1 MVLCTTRD
9 NEIMSATPLVPA
21 SNILTLDDPLPN
33 LLFEFPGADV
43 ILRSRDTHHFRVP
56 KSYIVNGS
64 PILGELIRKTLDPP
78 DDAHDEA
85 SLPVVQ
91 LPESG
96 AILHSLLT
104 FIFPVPPLVPS
115 TTEKAMELLSVAQK
129 YQMVSVL
136 IHIRGSIARQHP
148 PSSERDTALH
158 IYSLAQKYGLHQE
171 ALQAARTILKYP
183 ITIED
188 LEDKLDNMPG
198 ASLYELWKYYEN
210 VRAVLRLNLMEF
222 RTSGASGTLTGL
234 PCGELSSSQIPRW
247 LDDYIESIG
256 DTPNLFDLIEFNT
269 ALSCHLKKHRSCA
282 CASIPNR
289 TTRNF
294 WEALASVVDDS
305 VKAVSDIDV
314 YKLLPRLKSS
324 QADSALPLVQER
336 EDAQAQVN
344 STTAPPQLLE
354 VPEANLIIR
363 SSDLVNFRVHKP
375 VLAMASPFFRDLL
388 SLPQP
393 PDSESVNG
401 LPVIQLPEDAE
412 LLNCLISMLYP
423 VPPVTPNS
431 YDKVLYLLAACQKY
445 DMIQVQSSIRA
456 EVNRGSFPVPAGT
469 EVFGAYAI
477 ASSKGLIPELENAA
491 RLTLDYPMTFETL
504 GEGLRLFDGCALR
517 DLAHFRKR
525 CRDNFVTCLKSFLEV
540 DASQPSSVWLGCPD
554 VMPKRGHWEPPATAT
569 LPSWLCQVLSRINT
583 DLKLQVFTHPLNTPS
598 NIREEYLTAIQTHG
612 HCNFCLLVH
621 ATKGTTFCVELE
633 SRLARAR
640 DKVNTLFL

>member
-1 MVLCTTRD
+1 
-9 NEIMSATPLVPA
+9 
-21 SNILTLDDPLPN
+21 LDDPLPN

-43 ILRSRDTHHFRVP
+43 ILRSRDTHNFRVP

-64 PILGELIRKTLDPP
+64 PILGDFIRNALDTP

-85 SLPVVQ
+85 PLPVVQ

-171 ALQAARTILKYP
+171 ALRTARTILKYP

-198 ASLYELWKYYEN
+198 SSLYELWKYYEN
-210 VRAVLRLNLMEF
+210 VRAVLRLNLTEF
-222 RTSGASGTLTGL
+222 RSSGANGTLTGL
-234 PCGELSSSQIPRW
+234 HCVELTPSDIPLW

-256 DTPNLFDLIEFNT
+256 DTPNLFDPIEFNT
-269 ALSCHLKKHRSCA
+269 ALSCHLKEHHGCA
-282 CASIPNR
+282 CVSIPNR

-294 WEALASVVDDS
+294 WVALASVVDDS
-305 VKAVSDIDV
+305 FKAVGVINV
-314 YKLLPRLKSS
+314 YKLLTRLKYL
-324 QADSALPLVQER
+324 QAESALSLVQER

-344 STTAPPQLLE
+344 STTAPPQPLQ
-354 VPEANLIIR
+354 VRDANIIIR
-363 SSDLVNFRVHKP
+363 SSDLVNFPVHKS

-393 PDSESVNG
+393 SDSESVNG
-401 LPVIQLPEDAE
+401 LPVIQLSEDAE
-412 LLNCLISMLYP
+412 LLICLISLLYP
-423 VPPVTPNS
+423 VRPVIPNS

-445 DMIQVQSSIRA
+445 DMIEVQSSIRA
-456 EVNRGSFPVPAGT
+456 EVNRGRFPVPAGT
-469 EVFGAYAI
+469 KVFGAYAI

-491 RLTLDYPMTFETL
+491 RLTLGYPMTFEIL
-504 GEGLRLFDGCALR
+504 GEELRLFDGYALR
-517 DLAHFRKR
+517 DLARFRKL
-525 CRDNFVTCLKSFLEV
+525 CRNNFVTCLKSFLEV
-540 DASQPSSVWLGCPD
+540 DASRPSSMWLGCPD
-554 VMPKRGHWEPPATAT
+554 VMPTRRGITPLPT
-569 LPSWLCQVLSRINT
+569 LPSWLSQVLSRIRTN
-583 DLKLQVFTHPLNTPS
+583 LKLQVFTHPLNTPS
-598 NIREEYLTAIQTHG
+598 SIREEYLTAIQTHDE
-612 HCNFCLLVH
+612 CNFCLLVH
-621 ATKGTTFCVELE
+621 ATKGTTFCAELE
-633 SRLARAR
+633 SRLALAR
-640 DKVNTLFL
+640 DKVNTLFLLF